1 MIRLC
6 VFFSIRRPPRSTR
19 TDTHFPYTTLV
30 RSLIQVPR
38 RGRHLKANPPCAGV
52 GAWSDKDVAAPG
64 AENAT
69 DTTCEFCNPLDDDGA
84 HPKQDMSY
92 ERPSRANFTALARRL
107 RTRHLDPTTT
117 VSARTRC
124 VEGQSCAVR
133 V

>member
-69 DTTCEFCNPLDDDGA
+69 DTTCEICNPLDDDGS
-84 HPKQDMSY
+84 HPKKEMSY
-92 ERPSRANFTALARRL
+92 ERQLGRAHVLTPVTNAQIVFRPRL
-107 RTRHLDPTTT
+107 DKKNNTYLSPHLYSKT
-117 VSARTRC
+117 
-124 VEGQSCAVR
+124 
-133 V
+133 